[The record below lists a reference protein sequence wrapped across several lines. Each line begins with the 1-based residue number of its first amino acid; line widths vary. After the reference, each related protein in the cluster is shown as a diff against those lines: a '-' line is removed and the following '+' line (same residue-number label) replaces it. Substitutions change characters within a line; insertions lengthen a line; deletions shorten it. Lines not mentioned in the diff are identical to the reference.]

1 VTRQLTAG
9 VAVPSQCY
17 LAEGP
22 VWDPAAR
29 VLRWVDI
36 NPGHVHAFDPSTAR
50 TAGSRRPALMAP
62 PFRVT
67 TRFRSAPSD

>member
-1 VTRQLTAG
+1 MTRQLTAD

-29 VLRWVDI
+29 LLRWVDI
-36 NPGHVHAFDPSTAR
+36 NPGHVHAFDPATGG
-50 TAGSRRPALMAP
+50 TAGSRRPARMAP
-62 PFRVT
+62 PCRAT
-67 TRFRSAPSD
+67 TRSRSAPSA